1 MLADRAGSPFP
12 MGSRRAFRHAP
23 AKRRPFQIR
32 IVRPLANLQSYGIE
46 ARQGDDEMQPSAE
59 GLDDAGNRR
68 DHHVRL
74 ALDLGNVGLARLKR
88 IGEAALRDAEHLP
101 QACEGSALRCHPL
114 DLAFDLGALLG
125 GELLHDLVESHRHR

>member
-1 MLADRAGSPFP
+1 MVADRVGSPSA

-23 AKRRPFQIR
+23 AKRRPFQIG
-32 IVRPLANLQSYGIE
+32 IVRRPANLQSHGIE

-88 IGEAALRDAEHLP
+88 IGEAPLRDPEHLP
-101 QACEGSALRCHPL
+101 QACESSALRCHPL
-114 DLAFDLGALLG
+114 DLALDLGALLG